1 MVTVPGFLLR
11 RLYVKQSL
19 KNTTDGFEFRLL
31 NRLGS
36 GYAFGMRPLTLE
48 GRELPI
54 DSASFDLDGE
64 IIGFDEVS
72 QDKTFT
78 LAMNKSITIRVTG
91 ISLEPGPH
99 KSAWAS
105 TFQGSALSVSTSQT
119 PSTMDEAVLRIA
131 VTGASG
137 YVAGRLIRRLQKSD
151 GVDTILATDIGPPT
165 IQYSRKVK
173 FMSWDVTAPCP
184 DLFARHRIDAVVH
197 LAYVLNPAHRKT
209 HARMVNVT
217 GTDNV
222 LDACENAGVRHVI
235 YLSSTSVYGAHP
247 DNPPFLT
254 EDDPIRPI
262 KGFQYSED
270 KAAAE
275 ARLSTFAEW
284 NPSAAVTVL
293 RVCPVM
299 GPNAD
304 NFIAGAFRK
313 PLLPAIGGADPP
325 MQFLHED
332 DLISVLTQCLE
343 QRPAG
348 TLQRRRRRNHTLE
361 PHGRNNRQPYVQ
373 ASSSGLVFTHFSR
386 MASQASERLPRLWP
400 RLHPLPLD
408 SQFGKAQGRP
418 RH

>member
-1 MVTVPGFLLR
+1 M
-11 RLYVKQSL
+11 
-19 KNTTDGFEFRLL
+19 
-31 NRLGS
+31 
-36 GYAFGMRPLTLE
+36 
-48 GRELPI
+48 
-54 DSASFDLDGE
+54 
-64 IIGFDEVS
+64 
-72 QDKTFT
+72 
-78 LAMNKSITIRVTG
+78 
-91 ISLEPGPH
+91 
-99 KSAWAS
+99 
-105 TFQGSALSVSTSQT
+105 
-119 PSTMDEAVLRIA
+119 
-131 VTGASG
+131 
-137 YVAGRLIRRLQKSD
+137 
-151 GVDTILATDIGPPT
+151 DTILATDIGPPT

-348 TLQRRRRRNHTLE
+348 TYNVAADGTIPWSHMAATIGSRMFRLPAPAWYSLTSAAWHLRLQNDSPACGLDFIRYRWT
-361 PHGRNNRQPYVQ
+361 
-373 ASSSGLVFTHFSR
+373 ASSEKLRAALGIEFRHTSR
-386 MASQASERLPRLWP
+386 GAWESYAHAMKDW
-400 RLHPLPLD
+400 
-408 SQFGKAQGRP
+408 
-418 RH
+418 